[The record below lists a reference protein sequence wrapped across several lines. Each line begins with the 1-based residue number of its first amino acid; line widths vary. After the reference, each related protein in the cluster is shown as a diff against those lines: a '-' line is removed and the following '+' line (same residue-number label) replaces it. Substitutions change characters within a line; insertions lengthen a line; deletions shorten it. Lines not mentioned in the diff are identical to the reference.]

1 MEIANRM
8 HTILRIAGQK
18 FHDRIPPFFPYY
30 KDEEPYTKDLASDM
44 VNDTPSQAPYPRNT

>member
-8 HTILRIAGQK
+8 DTILRITGQK